1 MPGINEASSQ
11 AQLYGALRDGLD
23 TLDLGQEITFNAYT
37 RVVLPVD
44 RYVFWS
50 PTVPL
55 CILGS
60 LHFSQTTQQNADET
74 YGMATVLFT
83 SKEKVTQFTGQTNTL
98 YIATANGFRYAF
110 SEQQGFYSQAGL
122 WHYFGH
128 SIPPAMLSMLLDDPG
143 SIDPAQAVT
152 DNSLALWIALNNYPA
167 LYPDFFSNDIPLY
180 PAFMIPAN
188 LTPPYGAIDV
198 QETRALQ
205 SAPYLDANRN
215 HYQLCADRVQ
225 ITLYGLQHNAALDFQ
240 DCVNQY
246 SVFTGNFGI
255 MNMPVVRDVQRTLP
269 ELQTLAQKKVI
280 DFEVSYT
287 QARVNK
293 VARQLIESAPVT
305 YFFE

>member
-1 MPGINEASSQ
+1 
-11 AQLYGALRDGLD
+11 
-23 TLDLGQEITFNAYT
+23 
-37 RVVLPVD
+37 
-44 RYVFWS
+44 
-50 PTVPL
+50 
-55 CILGS
+55 
-60 LHFSQTTQQNADET
+60 
-74 YGMATVLFT
+74 
-83 SKEKVTQFTGQTNTL
+83 L

-143 SIDPAQAVT
+143 SIDPSQAVT

-188 LTPPYGAIDV
+188 LTPPYGAIDI

-255 MNMPVVRDVQRTLP
+255 MNMPVVSDVQRTLP
-269 ELQTLAQKKVI
+269 ELQTLAQKKQI
-280 DFEVSYT
+280 TYEVSYT

-305 YFFE
+305 YLFE